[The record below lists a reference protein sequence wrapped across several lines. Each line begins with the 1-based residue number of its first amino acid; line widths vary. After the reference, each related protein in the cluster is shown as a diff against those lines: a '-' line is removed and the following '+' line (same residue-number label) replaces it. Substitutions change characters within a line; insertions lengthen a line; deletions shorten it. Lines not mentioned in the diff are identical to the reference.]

1 MKECAKVL
9 RALGFFTLASMIF
22 PATALAY
29 LDPGTGS
36 YFMQIVIGGLL
47 GALFSVKMF
56 WRNLRGFFSKK
67 ESPTEKKADDTEG

>member
-1 MKECAKVL
+1 MKKFAQATRVL
-9 RALGFFTLASMIF
+9 VVLLLAALVF
-22 PATALAY
+22 PTTALAY

-67 ESPTEKKADDTEG
+67 SVTEEEEVEKTEQ